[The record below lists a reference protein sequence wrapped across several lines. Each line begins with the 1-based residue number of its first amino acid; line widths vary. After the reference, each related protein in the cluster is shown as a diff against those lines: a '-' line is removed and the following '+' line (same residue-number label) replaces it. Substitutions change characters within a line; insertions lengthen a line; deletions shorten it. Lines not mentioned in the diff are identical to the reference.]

1 MDGVKGMIRRL
12 AARRT
17 LVAFGCLLIWQCA
30 LADSNLRVETRN
42 GPVLGAY
49 SEHHAGVRV
58 FKGIP
63 YAAPPVGELRWRAPA
78 PHAAWEAPRAARKFG
93 TPCWQ
98 SHITGLYSRG
108 PVPRS
113 EDCLYLNVWTAAE
126 PGEAQP
132 VMVWIHGGSL
142 RMGHG
147 HLEWYEGSDAASDGI
162 VMVSVNYRLGALGFF
177 AHPWLAGEDAN
188 GNQGLLDQIAA
199 LRWVRDN
206 IEAFGGD
213 PNNVTIFGESA
224 GSASVCYL
232 QAAPAAKGLFHKA
245 IGESAGCFAPHATL
259 EQDSRTGSPSGYRMG
274 RSLVKMLGAETLEDL
289 RALDAESM
297 WSAIEAANWNAP
309 YPPVY
314 VDGDLFPAQMREL
327 YSSGLGSRT
336 PVLVGANEDEETALF
351 GQLPDLTRDELIESL
366 RAEWQEQSQALIS
379 AYAQEIESGP
389 RAARDRILSHRVFA
403 WDMRTWAELAVQA
416 GQPAYLYHFVHVPE
430 LPEYGQSLGAFHAA
444 EIPYVF
450 GNLTLSEWKLSEEDQ
465 EVSRLLSSYWRNFAR
480 TGDPNGEGLAHW
492 PKFGLE
498 RGEVMELGAKPRVI
512 EHHLKTKLDVMS
524 AFFDA
529 RSTSDSTR

>member
-1 MDGVKGMIRRL
+1 MQALRSTNTYSQGL
-12 AARRT
+12 AGLLAFAC
-17 LVAFGCLLIWQCA
+17 LVAWQCA
-30 LADSNLRVETRN
+30 QADSEVLVETRN
-42 GPVLGAY
+42 GLVLGTY
-49 SEHHAGVRV
+49 SDAHEDVRV

-63 YAAPPVGELRWRAPA
+63 YAAPPVGDLRWRAPT
-78 PHAAWEAPRAARKFG
+78 PHASWESPRDALEYG

-98 SHITGLYSRG
+98 SFITGLYSRG

-113 EDCLYLNVWTAAE
+113 EDCLYLNVWTAAD
-126 PGEAQP
+126 PGAGQP
-132 VMVWIHGGSL
+132 VMVWIHGGAL
-142 RMGHG
+142 AIGHG
-147 HLEWYEGSDAASDGI
+147 HLVWYEGSDAARDGI
-162 VMVSVNYRLGALGFF
+162 VTVSLNYRLGALGFF
-177 AHPWLAGEDAN
+177 AHPWLEGEDAN

-259 EQDSRTGSPSGYRMG
+259 EEDSSIGAPSGYRVGESMVEV
-274 RSLVKMLGAETLEDL
+274 LAAKHLDEL
-289 RALDAESM
+289 RDLDAEAL
-297 WSAIEAANWNAP
+297 WSALEAENWSAP

-314 VDGDLFPAQMREL
+314 VDGSLFPEQMREL
-327 YSSGLGSRT
+327 YASGLGSRT

-351 GQLPDLTRDELIESL
+351 SQLPDLTHDEFIESL
-366 RAEWQEQSQALIS
+366 QVEWQEQAENIVS
-379 AYAQEIESGP
+379 AYAQEIEESP

-403 WDMRTWAELAVQA
+403 WEARTWAELAITS
-416 GQPAYLYHFVHVPE
+416 GQSAYLYHFTHVPE
-430 LPEYGQSLGAFHAA
+430 LKEYGRELGAFHAA

-450 GNLTLSEWKLSEEDQ
+450 GNLALTDWKVHETDRQ
-465 EVSRLLSSYWRNFAR
+465 VARLLASYWRNFAR
-480 TGDPNGEGLAHW
+480 YGDLNGEGLPHW
-492 PKFGLE
+492 PKFSLE
-498 RGEVMELGAKPRVI
+498 RGETMELGAEPRVI
-512 EHHLKTKLDVMS
+512 EHHLKEKLDVMS

-529 RSTSDSTR
+529 RSGDSAP